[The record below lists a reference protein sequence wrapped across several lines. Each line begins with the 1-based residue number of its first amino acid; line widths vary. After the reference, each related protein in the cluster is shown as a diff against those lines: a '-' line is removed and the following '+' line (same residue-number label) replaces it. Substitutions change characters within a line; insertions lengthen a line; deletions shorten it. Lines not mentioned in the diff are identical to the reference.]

1 MKNILL
7 IRILDFTK
15 NHRLDTRESAGLDLK
30 TNKFNKKSK
39 FICLKFEGIFQSRL
53 LLLIEVI

>member
-7 IRILDFTK
+7 IRILEFTK

-39 FICLKFEGIFQSRL
+39 FICLKFEGDLSVEI
-53 LLLIEVI
+53 VITN